1 MSNLSASH
9 GLALTAPAEPAP
21 LPWAWTTVGHW
32 ADSCADTAP
41 GPNRSATDRSVVWDP
56 GFAARR
62 VWGLGNP
69 MDPPESVWSF
79 TEPAH
84 FEAVRMLWSSGIA
97 LGCAID
103 RVIDESGLNL
113 PWKGMDWSIMLQGPL
128 WTIAGRYPDR
138 FRAWLE
144 TPENAEKRRIESES
158 LGVSAD
164 VWSHWILGRM
174 GLEQVART
182 LWLIKADP
190 NHVPKPPIAPAAGT
204 PLADLVRQGHAIA
217 SATRYALGS
226 SATLDNASN
235 DPRVALTEAM
245 VKTVLVRF
253 RLEAPDDAPLV
264 RRSLAL
270 IRQTHRADESL
281 AHTRAATNLLRAID
295 DDLRR
300 FVGPAAPGIAFE
312 TAAEGESLRNMR
324 ADFPVATASVSEA
337 AAEPLSHIESRWQ
350 RFRNSIWDRFR
361 QWEDWAEE
369 VGRRSADSELQAQA
383 SRFESLAEFAAGAGH
398 ELNNPLAVIQGRAQL
413 LLSRATDDQ
422 TRSSLKAIVD
432 QTLRAHRMLRDLIF
446 IARPGDP
453 RPRLFRPA
461 ETLRGIVREFKPDS
475 VRKNLQIQLRI
486 APELATLDLDRLDPD
501 SYRHLATALVRN
513 AIEASPEGGTV
524 IVTLNHDTHGLA
536 LHVEDQG
543 RGFDSNE
550 AHHLFDPFYCGR
562 RAGRGLGLG
571 LPRVARIVAQMNG
584 KIRFRSQPGQ
594 GTVFEVIVPAPPLR
608 PVALSITA

>member
-1 MSNLSASH
+1 VSNLSASH
-9 GLALTAPAEPAP
+9 GLALTAPADPAP

-32 ADSCADTAP
+32 ADSCAEAAP
-41 GPNRSATDRSVVWDP
+41 DANHAATDRSLVWDP

-69 MDPPESVWSF
+69 MAPPEAVWAF
-79 TEPAH
+79 TEPAE
-84 FEAVRMLWSSGIA
+84 FEAVRLLWCSGIA

-103 RVIDESGLNL
+103 RAIDESGLNL
-113 PWKGMDWSIMLQGPL
+113 PWKGLDWSIMLQGAL
-128 WTIAGRYPDR
+128 WTMAARSPEH
-138 FRAWLE
+138 FRAWFE
-144 TPENAEKRRIESES
+144 ATDTAEKRRIEVAV
-158 LGVSAD
+158 LGTSAD
-164 VWSHWILGRM
+164 AWSHWILSRS
-174 GLEQVART
+174 GLEPVARA
-182 LWLIKADP
+182 LWMIKADP
-190 NHVPKPPIAPAAGT
+190 NPSTKPPRERDASASLTEI
-204 PLADLVRQGHAIA
+204 VRQGHAIA
-217 SATRYALGS
+217 SASRYALLPSG
-226 SATLDNASN
+226 AFENASN
-235 DPRVALTEAM
+235 DPRVALAEAM

-270 IRQTHRADESL
+270 IRQTHRAEESRSQ
-281 AHTRAATNLLRAID
+281 TSAATNLLNAID
-295 DDLRR
+295 DDIRR
-300 FVGPAAPGIAFE
+300 FVGPTSNGIMHELPAV
-312 TAAEGESLRNMR
+312 GESQRNSQ
-324 ADFPVATASVSEA
+324 DGSVETDPPVNR
-337 AAEPLSHIESRWQ
+337 LSQIESRWQ
-350 RFRNSIWDRFR
+350 RFRTTIWDQFR

-369 VGRRSADSELQAQA
+369 VGRSRADSELQAQA

-413 LLSRATDDQ
+413 LLARAADDQ
-422 TRSSLKAIVD
+422 IRSSLKAIVD

-461 ETLRGIVREFKPDS
+461 DTLRGIVREFKPDS
-475 VRKNLQIQLRI
+475 VRKNLQIQLRL

-501 SYRHLATALVRN
+501 AYRHLATALVRN

-524 IVTLNHDTHGLA
+524 IVSLKNDAHGLA

-608 PVALSITA
+608 ALALSNTA

>member
-21 LPWAWTTVGHW
+21 LPWAWTTVGNW
-32 ADSCADTAP
+32 ADSCAEAEP
-41 GPNRSATDRSVVWDP
+41 GTNPTATDRSIVWDP

-62 VWGLGNP
+62 VWGQGNP
-69 MDPPESVWSF
+69 MAPPEAVWSF
-79 TEPAH
+79 TEPAD
-84 FEAVRMLWSSGIA
+84 FEAVRMLWCSGIA

-103 RVIDESGLNL
+103 RAIDESGLNL
-113 PWKGMDWSIMLQGPL
+113 PWKGLDWSMMLQGSL
-128 WTIAGRYPDR
+128 WTIATRSPDR

-144 TPENAEKRRIESES
+144 ATDIAEKRRIEVEV
-158 LGVSAD
+158 LGTSAD
-164 VWSHWILGRM
+164 AWSHWILGRL
-174 GLEQVART
+174 GLEAVARA
-182 LWLIKADP
+182 LWLIKTDP
-190 NHVPKPPIAPAAGT
+190 NPAPRASQVQTNAASLT
-204 PLADLVRQGHAIA
+204 DLVRQGHAIA
-217 SATRYALGS
+217 SSSRYALVPSGS
-226 SATLDNASN
+226 LDNASN

-245 VKTVLVRF
+245 VKTVLARY
-253 RLEAPDDAPLV
+253 RLEAPDDASLV

-270 IRQTHRADESL
+270 IRQAHRAEESRKE
-281 AHTRAATNLLRAID
+281 AIAATKLLREID
-295 DDLRR
+295 EDIRR
-300 FVGPAAPGIAFE
+300 FVGPASIGVTHE
-312 TAAEGESLRNMR
+312 THAAGESPRNSHC
-324 ADFPVATASVSEA
+324 DFPVADGSGDH
-337 AAEPLSHIESRWQ
+337 LSHIESRWH

-361 QWEDWAEE
+361 QWDDWAEE
-369 VGRRSADSELQAQA
+369 VGRRRADSELQAQA

-413 LLSRATDDQ
+413 LLARATDDQ

-461 ETLRGIVREFKPDS
+461 DTLRGIVREFKPDS
-475 VRKNLQIQLRI
+475 VRKNLQIQLRL

-501 SYRHLATALVRN
+501 AYRHLATALVRN

-524 IVTLNHDTHGLA
+524 IVSLKHEAHGLA

-608 PVALSITA
+608 AVTLSNTA